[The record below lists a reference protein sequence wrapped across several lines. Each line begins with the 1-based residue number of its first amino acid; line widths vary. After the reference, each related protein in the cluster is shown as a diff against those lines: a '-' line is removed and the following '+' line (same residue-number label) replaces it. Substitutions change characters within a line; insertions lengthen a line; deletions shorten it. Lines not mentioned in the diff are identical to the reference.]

1 MRFRPF
7 IRGKK
12 PGLAVEVEG
21 GAIDLAEVDGILPR
35 DLDTVIAKAPSVMDE
50 IAAKLARH
58 KGAPRP
64 LSDFTPRFP
73 LAKPGNIFCV
83 GLNYAGHA
91 KEGGHE
97 IPTYPGLFMRT
108 PDSMAAAE
116 EKIVRPRESEKFDYE
131 AELMIV
137 VGKGGRRIK
146 EADALDHVFG
156 YTLFNDMSVR
166 DYQRKGAQWLP
177 GKNFD
182 GTGPVGPVVVTA
194 DELPKGAS
202 GLRIMSRING
212 KTLQDSNTADF
223 IFSVAKCIAIISE
236 FATLKPG
243 DLIATG
249 TPEGVGYPRK
259 PPVFMRPGD
268 LVEVEIEGIGVLR
281 NEIVA
286 DG

>member
-7 IRGKK
+7 VKSGKT
-12 PGLAVEVEG
+12 GLAVEVEG
-21 GAIDLAEVDGILPR
+21 GAIDLADVDGLLPR
-35 DLDTVIAKAPSVMDE
+35 ELDTVIAKSPDVMQE
-50 IAAKLARH
+50 IATKLARYT
-58 KGAPRP
+58 GAPRP
-64 LSDFTPRFP
+64 LAEFVPRF
-73 LAKPGNIFCV
+73 LLSKPGNIFCV

-108 PDSMAAAE
+108 PESMAAAE
-116 EKIVRPRESEKFDYE
+116 EKIARPRESEKFDYE

-137 VGKGGRRIK
+137 VGKAGRRIK

-156 YTLFNDMSVR
+156 YTLFNDMSLR

-182 GTGPVGPVVVTA
+182 RTGPVGPVVVTA

-212 KTLQDSNTADF
+212 KGLQDSNTADF
-223 IFSVAKCIAIISE
+223 IFPVAKCIAIISE
-236 FATLKPG
+236 FSTLKPG

-259 PPVFMRPGD
+259 PPVFMKAGD
-268 LVEVEIEGIGVLR
+268 TVEVEIEKIGVLR

-286 DG
+286 EG